1 MSCINVREGDGLVHI
16 IKLDQCGA
24 PALGA
29 GNLLRLTT
37 VSEFGFEDTVEEGD
51 TVTERNFGGRKCY
64 TDVGQDELTS
74 VAINMTTCGI
84 VPALDSLLTGSA
96 LYEDG
101 GSPTGFG
108 RKDLAANTNVAVQV
122 LMRLDTDACDGSGDA
137 PIAAWLFPLIK
148 NWRPAQATTLNG
160 TDLVKPAYSG
170 KGFKNTNLFD
180 AVVPELAHWETVL
193 DESNTWYGFNLFAAD
208 DIGAIMPDAA
218 GLEALAATCGDVES
232 LDGVGS

>member
-16 IKLDQCGA
+16 IRLDQCGA
-24 PALGA
+24 PDLGA
-29 GNLLRLTT
+29 GGLLRLTT
-37 VSEFGFEDTVEEGD
+37 ISELGFEDTVEEGD

-74 VAINMTTCGI
+74 VAVNMTTCGI
-84 VPALDSLLTGSA
+84 NPAIDSLLTGSA

-101 GSPTGFG
+101 GSATGYG

-137 PIAAWLFPLIK
+137 PIAAWLFPLVK

-160 TDLVKPAYSG
+160 TDLVKPQYTG
-170 KGFKNTNLFD
+170 KGFKNANLFD
-180 AVVPELAHWETVL
+180 TVVPELAHWETVL
-193 DESNTWYGFNLFAAD
+193 DESTTWYGFNLFDAAD
-208 DIGAIMPDAA
+208 IGSIMPSAED
-218 GLEALAATCGDVES
+218 LAALDCDPES